1 MCASGP
7 DLYVSFFINQLQ
19 PAERDVKMFKRIAV
33 IFAVFALLVFVS
45 CAKPPEQEMQN
56 ANSAIEAARTAESE
70 DYAPDA
76 FQVAMDTLNAA
87 NAAKTEADGK
97 FALFRSYG
105 KAKELFVR
113 AEGLANEAATAA
125 QTEKER
131 VKEEVTGLLTQ
142 AKAALDSADAA
153 LKKAPKG
160 KGSKADIEL
169 IKNDLTAAQS
179 GFDEGQADFDAG
191 KYKSAKAKIEAAMQ
205 KAQAVIS
212 EIEQAKVKKM
222 GK

>member
-1 MCASGP
+1 
-7 DLYVSFFINQLQ
+7 
-19 PAERDVKMFKRIAV
+19 MFKRIAV
-33 IFAVFALLVFVS
+33 VFVVFALLAFVS
-45 CAKPPEQEMQN
+45 CAKAPEQEIQK
-56 ANSAIEAARTAESE
+56 ANSSMETARTAEAE
-70 DYAPDA
+70 EYAPDA
-76 FQVAMDTLNAA
+76 FQVAMDTLSAA

-131 VKEEVTGLLTQ
+131 VRAEVTELITQ
-142 AKAALDSADAA
+142 AQTVLDSANAA

-169 IKNDLTAAQS
+169 IKNDLAAAQT
-179 GFDEGQADFDAG
+179 GFDEGKADFDAG
-191 KYKSAKAKIEAAMQ
+191 KYKAAKAKIEAAMQ
-205 KAQAVIS
+205 KAQAVTE
-212 EIEQAKVKKM
+212 EIAQAAAKKT

>member
-1 MCASGP
+1 
-7 DLYVSFFINQLQ
+7 
-19 PAERDVKMFKRIAV
+19 MFKRIAV
-33 IFAVFALLVFVS
+33 VFVVFVLLAFVS
-45 CAKPPEQEMQN
+45 CAKAPEQEIQN

-70 DYAPDA
+70 EYAPDA

-97 FALFRSYG
+97 FALLRSYG

-113 AEGLANEAATAA
+113 AEGLANEAATTA

-131 VKEEVTGLLTQ
+131 VKAEVTELITQ
-142 AKAALDSADAA
+142 AQTVLDSANAA
-153 LKKAPKG
+153 LKKAPRG

-169 IKNDLTAAQS
+169 IKNELAAAQA
-179 GFDEGQADFDAG
+179 GFDEGQADFNTG
-191 KYKSAKAKIEAAMQ
+191 KYKTAKAKIEAAMQ
-205 KAQAVIS
+205 KAQAVTE
-212 EIEQAKVKKM
+212 EIAQAAAKKT

>member
-1 MCASGP
+1 
-7 DLYVSFFINQLQ
+7 
-19 PAERDVKMFKRIAV
+19 MFKRVAV
-33 IFAVFALLVFVS
+33 VFVVFALLALVS
-45 CAKPPEQEMQN
+45 CAKAPEQEIQK
-56 ANSAIEAARTAESE
+56 ANSSMEAARTAEAE
-70 DYAPDA
+70 EYAPDA
-76 FQVAMDTLNAA
+76 FQVAMDTLSAA

-131 VKEEVTGLLTQ
+131 VRAEVTELITQ
-142 AKAALDSADAA
+142 AQTVLDSANAA

-169 IKNDLTAAQS
+169 IKNDLTAAQA
-179 GFDEGQADFDAG
+179 GFDEGQADFNTG
-191 KYKSAKAKIEAAMQ
+191 KYKAAKAKIEAAMQ

-212 EIEQAKVKKM
+212 EIEQAKAKKM

>member
-1 MCASGP
+1 
-7 DLYVSFFINQLQ
+7 
-19 PAERDVKMFKRIAV
+19 MFKRVAV
-33 IFAVFALLVFVS
+33 VFVVFALLALVS
-45 CAKPPEQEMQN
+45 CAKAPEQEIQK
-56 ANSAIEAARTAESE
+56 ANSSMEAARTAEAE
-70 DYAPDA
+70 EYAPDA

-131 VKEEVTGLLTQ
+131 VRAEVTELITQ
-142 AKAALDSADAA
+142 AQTVLDSANAA

-169 IKNDLTAAQS
+169 IKNDLTAAQA
-179 GFDEGQADFDAG
+179 GFDEGQADFNTG
-191 KYKSAKAKIEAAMQ
+191 KYKAAKAKIEAAMQ

-212 EIEQAKVKKM
+212 EIEQAKAKKM